1 MQINYNSQNFDP
13 EKYGE
18 QFQDNNQL
26 DFTVQELMWSAI
38 TVGRA
43 NFIDV
48 LSNGIYSEYE
58 ILYRASIVF
67 ANIAQNGVTLVKSSA
82 YENLDPSEKG
92 AVSYFLG
99 LTFTKLLSAKLLNI
113 PWLLHID
120 VYREQFTRNGQA
132 FGFGSSRSRP
142 DLIGLDNLRR
152 WIVIESK
159 GRTNSMRGNV
169 LEEAKNQTKKLRKIG
184 TEDPELRVAVVTHF
198 TNGQLIVDWSDPEG
212 FNEDYFDIQTDTEE
226 YLANYYKLIFNI
238 LSSKNNDTKE
248 FNGFIT
254 YTFDNINLTIG
265 LDRKIFNA
273 YKTLNLKTIVHIN
286 IFKPE
291 QLSSIEDQDFFVGI
305 DGIVVGLGSNW
316 RELIKT
322 NKKFND

>member
-273 YKTLNLKTIVHIN
+273 YKTLSLKTIVHIN
-286 IFKPE
+286 IFKSE
-291 QLSSIEDQDFFVGI
+291 QFSSIEDQDFFVGI

>member
-18 QFQDNNQL
+18 QFQNNNQL

-142 DLIGLDNLRR
+142 DLIGLDNLMR

-169 LEEAKNQTKKLRKIG
+169 LEVAKNQTKKLRKIG

-265 LDRKIFNA
+265 LAKKIFNA
-273 YKTLNLKTIVHIN
+273 YKTLSLKTIVHIN

-291 QLSSIEDQDFFVGI
+291 QFSSIEDQDFFVGI

>member
-1 MQINYNSQNFDP
+1 MQINYNSKNFDP
-13 EKYGE
+13 EKYGV

-142 DLIGLDNLRR
+142 DLIGLDNLMR

-169 LEEAKNQTKKLRKIG
+169 LEVAKNQTKKLRKIG
-184 TEDPELRVAVVTHF
+184 TEDPELRVALVTHF

-265 LDRKIFNA
+265 LARKIFNA
-273 YKTLNLKTIVHIN
+273 YKTLSLKTIVHIN

-291 QLSSIEDQDFFVGI
+291 QFSSIEDQDFFVGI